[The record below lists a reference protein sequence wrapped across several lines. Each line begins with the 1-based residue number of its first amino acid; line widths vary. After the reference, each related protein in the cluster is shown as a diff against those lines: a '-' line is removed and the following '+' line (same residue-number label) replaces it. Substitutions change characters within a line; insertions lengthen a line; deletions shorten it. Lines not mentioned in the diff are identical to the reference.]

1 MLEGRYLGLDVGSKT
16 IGVAISD
23 ALGWMAQGHSV
34 IRRRSMENDLEQLAA
49 LVEEYQIIGIVVGL
63 PKNMN
68 NSLGAQADVSMAFAD
83 MLRERFSM
91 EVVLWDERLT
101 SSEAKKRMQVTG
113 TGRAKQKQIIDQ
125 VAAEIILSNYLDFLK
140 TKPSKA
146 TL

>member
-1 MLEGRYLGLDVGSKT
+1 
-16 IGVAISD
+16 
-23 ALGWMAQGHSV
+23 
-34 IRRRSMENDLEQLAA
+34 
-49 LVEEYQIIGIVVGL
+49 
-63 PKNMN
+63 
-68 NSLGAQADVSMAFAD
+68 
-83 MLRERFSM
+83 
-91 EVVLWDERLT
+91 LT